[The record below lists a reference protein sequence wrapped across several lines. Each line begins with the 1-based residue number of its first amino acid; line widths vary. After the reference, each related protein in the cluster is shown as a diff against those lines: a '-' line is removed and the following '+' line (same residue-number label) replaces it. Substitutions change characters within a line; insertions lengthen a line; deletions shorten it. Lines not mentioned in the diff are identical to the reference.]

1 MPYTPEWSRHVA
13 TYKGHKVSLLD
24 VKSFAHK
31 AIRDGDEAAAI
42 GWMRV
47 LYTNGAKC
55 WKQLCIYTVEDIGLA
70 DLNTMDE
77 VLLLKT
83 KRGLKKRMHRLGL
96 IYDEIRDGH
105 TEWMVIV
112 LASIICARAKK
123 NRITDDACIWFK
135 KNPTWLPAI
144 TQADFDAAKDVTE
157 AVDAGILPPVP
168 DKAWDKH
175 TSLGKKL
182 KRGLKH
188 FEEVASKVKN
198 AAVGIQPFAAPK
210 I

>member
-1 MPYTPEWSRHVA
+1 MTYKPEWSRFIA
-13 TYKGHKVSLLD
+13 TFKGHKVSLLD
-24 VKSFAHK
+24 MKSFAHK

-55 WKQLCIYTVEDIGLA
+55 WRQLCIYTVEDIGLA

-83 KRGLKKRMHRLGL
+83 KRGLKKRIRRLGL
-96 IYDEIRDGH
+96 IHDEIENGH
-105 TEWMVIV
+105 TEWLAIV
-112 LASIICARAKK
+112 LATIICARAKK
-123 NRITDDACIWFK
+123 NRLADDACIWFK

-144 TQADFDAAKDVTE
+144 TQADFDAAKSVAD
-157 AVDAGILPPVP
+157 AVDAGVLPAVP
-168 DKAWDKH
+168 DKVWDKH
-175 TSLGKKL
+175 TG
-182 KRGLKH
+182 RGRAMGRGMKH
-188 FEEVASKVKN
+188 FEETASKVKN